1 MKLNTRWLKEI
12 LPKIPVVSKLC
23 DKLTSIGLE
32 VDSIKKL
39 KSESIIDIEITPNRS
54 DCLSVYGIARDLSA
68 AYKVKPIKPKVTKF
82 TFNSSRNII
91 KSVNKKISPHYTC
104 LEIMNIDNM
113 IKTPKFIKSRL
124 LGCGITSINLVV
136 DILNYVMIELGQP
149 FHAFDSDRLKG
160 KLSVRLSR
168 KNETMEGLDDK
179 KYRLEKNTPVIAD
192 QKKIQAIA
200 GIIGSK
206 DSAITRSSRNI
217 IIECAYFLPNL
228 IRSASKLYKTQTDSS
243 YRFERGVN
251 PLSHQESL
259 KRVIYLLQK
268 FTKYKRISSSIYI
281 DKKLKNYNK
290 KKIVFNISQ
299 FERILGQKVN
309 TNEVVG
315 IFKRL
320 EFEVKTS
327 KQKMTVGVPS
337 HRFDIENDYDLIEE
351 FARIKGYEKFLA
363 QSAPP
368 INIKKRFDEKENYSN
383 KISTSLVCRGYN
395 EIKSYSF
402 LPKSYQKEFISKNS
416 IISIDNPIS
425 EDKAELRTSL
435 IPSLIRTYKYNA
447 NRQYTDLKIFE
458 IGNIYWR
465 ENKTL
470 ISEKNSLAGLITGR
484 KSNLSLK
491 INSEPL
497 TFFDL
502 KGDLTSILPNLEF
515 KPATN
520 SKFFSDDT
528 QSSILQNKKHIGY
541 CGEISEF
548 FYATESINEPVF
560 IFEILVPSLKFP
572 ENVSYKELSP
582 FPKVRRDLTILVDDK
597 ISGKDIIDI
606 IIKQSYK
613 HLINIKINDVFYD
626 ESNFGNDKKSISLEF
641 QFQKRKSTLLDT
653 EVNNV
658 MEKVINLLSKKL
670 DAQLRTT

>member
-12 LPKIPVVSKLC
+12 LPKMPVVSKLC
-23 DKLTSIGLE
+23 EKLTSIGLE

-68 AYKVKPIKPKVTKF
+68 AYKVKPIKPKVTRF
-82 TFNSSRNII
+82 IFNSSRNII

-104 LEIMNIDNM
+104 LEIVNIDNM
-113 IKTPKFIKSRL
+113 IKTPKVIKSRL

-149 FHAFDSDRLKG
+149 FHAFDNDRLKG

-179 KYRLEKNTPVIAD
+179 KYCLEKNTPVIAD
-192 QKKIQAIA
+192 QNKIQAIA

-228 IRSASKLYKTQTDSS
+228 IRSASKLYKIQTDSS

-268 FTKYKRISSSIYI
+268 FTRYKRISSSQYI
-281 DKKLKNYNK
+281 DKKLKKYNK

-299 FERILGQKVN
+299 FERILGQRVN
-309 TNEVVG
+309 TNEIVG

-320 EFEVKTS
+320 GFEVKTN
-327 KQKMTVGVPS
+327 KQKMTVRVPS
-337 HRFDIENDYDLIEE
+337 HRFDIEHDYDLIEE

-363 QSAPP
+363 QSAPS

-402 LPKSYQKEFISKNS
+402 LPKSYQKEF
-416 IISIDNPIS
+416 
-425 EDKAELRTSL
+425 
-435 IPSLIRTYKYNA
+435 
-447 NRQYTDLKIFE
+447 
-458 IGNIYWR
+458 
-465 ENKTL
+465 
-470 ISEKNSLAGLITGR
+470 
-484 KSNLSLK
+484 
-491 INSEPL
+491 
-497 TFFDL
+497 FF
-502 KGDLTSILPNLEF
+502 
-515 KPATN
+515 
-520 SKFFSDDT
+520 
-528 QSSILQNKKHIGY
+528 
-541 CGEISEF
+541 
-548 FYATESINEPVF
+548 
-560 IFEILVPSLKFP
+560 
-572 ENVSYKELSP
+572 
-582 FPKVRRDLTILVDDK
+582 
-597 ISGKDIIDI
+597 
-606 IIKQSYK
+606 
-613 HLINIKINDVFYD
+613 
-626 ESNFGNDKKSISLEF
+626 
-641 QFQKRKSTLLDT
+641 
-653 EVNNV
+653 
-658 MEKVINLLSKKL
+658 
-670 DAQLRTT
+670 